1 MFPSLYREARDLI
14 EEEKYFL
21 LKGRLQFRE
30 EQAPT
35 IILSRMESLSQIEST
50 AALERL
56 YIKLDEWQ
64 DELVE
69 SLMRLLRKYPGAHQV
84 LLFDASCRQT
94 RRVRNAKVALKAELL
109 MSSGRALAQMGLS
122 SADQIK
128 RRNRDR
134 VFGVFNQ
141 DTVLWQMHKPQDR
154 FFPRCFV

>member
-1 MFPSLYREARDLI
+1 MAVLELEDEFETLEAIVFPSLYREARDLI

-109 MSSGRALAQMGLS
+109 DELRA
-122 SADQIK
+122 
-128 RRNRDR
+128 R
-134 VFGVFNQ
+134 FGSEGV
-141 DTVLWQMHKPQDR
+141 VVR
-154 FFPRCFV
+154 

>member
-1 MFPSLYREARDLI
+1 MAVLELEDEFETLEAIVFPSLYREARDLI

-69 SLMRLLRKYPGAHQV
+69 SLMRLLRKHPGAHQV

-109 MSSGRALAQMGLS
+109 DELRA
-122 SADQIK
+122 
-128 RRNRDR
+128 R
-134 VFGVFNQ
+134 FGSDGV
-141 DTVLWQMHKPQDR
+141 VVR
-154 FFPRCFV
+154 